1 MKPNTEREDLSK
13 EQFEHNLKQQN
24 NKRTTTWNV
33 LLCFNPYL
41 PFLGEEVNNTFTELK
56 QTNTSNVLCIPLTN
70 NNQVCFET
78 LEIQSNVI
86 MSLNDTH
93 VVLIN
98 PHKYGYLND
107 RHEMN

>member
-33 LLCFNPYL
+33 LVCFNPYL

-56 QTNTSNVLCIPLTN
+56 QTHQMYS
-70 NNQVCFET
+70 
-78 LEIQSNVI
+78 
-86 MSLNDTH
+86 
-93 VVLIN
+93 
-98 PHKYGYLND
+98 GYLS
-107 RHEMN
+107 RLTIRYALKL

>member
-56 QTNTSNVLCIPLTN
+56 QTNTSNVLCVPLTN

-78 LEIQSNVI
+78 LE
-86 MSLNDTH
+86 H
-93 VVLIN
+93 VLRN
-98 PHKYGYLND
+98 PK
-107 RHEMN
+107 